1 MVLPIA
7 GIINTLSKILPGGAT
22 KASVKLGGTAAVVAT
37 ISAAI
42 EPVNELAAA
51 IQALTLALSALA
63 GALAAVL
70 GVFGVGRK
78 AGAGTNYLHAKT
90 KRS

>member
-1 MVLPIA
+1 MGLPIGA
-7 GIINTLSKILPGGAT
+7 IIRTLGKLFPNGAT
-22 KASVKLGGTAAVVAT
+22 KASAKIGGMAAVVAT

-42 EPVNELAAA
+42 PPVNELAAA
-51 IQALTLALSALA
+51 IQGVALALSALA
-63 GALAAVL
+63 GAIAGVL

-78 AGAGTNYLHAKT
+78 AGSSTEYLHVKT